1 MMDNNQST
9 REDILEAKAS
19 GTEQSTEAIEC
30 APKVTA
36 PKKAKKS
43 EDKTARAI
51 KKLKRKLVFQGIW
64 LTILTLLIIALGLY
78 SFLDVIKYTY
88 AESLIDKG
96 DIEGAVDILS
106 GLTSYEPASELLDKY
121 KFSVVGNI
129 VTFGSYEQDADT
141 SNGNEP
147 LEWIV
152 LKYEN
157 GRALLTTK
165 YCIDCK
171 QYKADYGSVTWEK
184 SDIRSWLN
192 NRFIEKAFSAAE
204 KAMLLDNESTAD
216 PNPKYKTQA
225 GNITADKVF
234 LLSADEF
241 SEYLEGGEYAI
252 GYTTAYARERGVQ
265 SGPISGTS
273 VCWLRTPGESMVYV
287 STVSYVGEL
296 NLMGVYSY
304 SSACGIRPAIWIDT
318 NID

>member
-1 MMDNNQST
+1 MIDNNQST

-30 APKVTA
+30 APEVTA

-157 GRALLTTK
+157 GRALL
-165 YCIDCK
+165 
-171 QYKADYGSVTWEK
+171 
-184 SDIRSWLN
+184 
-192 NRFIEKAFSAAE
+192 
-204 KAMLLDNESTAD
+204 
-216 PNPKYKTQA
+216 
-225 GNITADKVF
+225 
-234 LLSADEF
+234 LS
-241 SEYLEGGEYAI
+241 LI
-252 GYTTAYARERGVQ
+252 H
-265 SGPISGTS
+265 I
-273 VCWLRTPGESMVYV
+273 
-287 STVSYVGEL
+287 
-296 NLMGVYSY
+296 
-304 SSACGIRPAIWIDT
+304 
-318 NID
+318 